1 MTGQKTGGRWTP
13 PRIRLIVLLYAL
25 LLASNAFDAHATID
39 AVRAGAV
46 ELNPIMAFALS
57 YGVAYFIGM
66 KMLLAGGLGLALAA
80 LARRRRLAWYGLIG
94 VSTVYGIVLVWQV
107 ALALCGSHLMIVL
120 PS

>member
-1 MTGQKTGGRWTP
+1 MNGQKTGGRWAP
-13 PRIRLIVLLYAL
+13 PSVRLIVLLYVL
-25 LLASNAFDAHATID
+25 LLVSNAFDAHATLD

-46 ELNPIMAFALS
+46 ELNPVMAFALS
-57 YGVAYFIGM
+57 FGAAYFIGV
-66 KMLLAGGLGLALAA
+66 KMLLAGGLGLALAV

-94 VSTVYGIVLVWQV
+94 VSFIYGAVLAWQI